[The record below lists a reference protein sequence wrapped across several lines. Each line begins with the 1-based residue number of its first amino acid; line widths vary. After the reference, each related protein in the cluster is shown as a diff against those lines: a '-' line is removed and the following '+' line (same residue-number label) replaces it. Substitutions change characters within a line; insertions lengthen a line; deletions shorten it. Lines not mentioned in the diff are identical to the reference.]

1 MFDVLSALAST
12 VMRMSVSR
20 LLAERDESGR
30 QRVKQRETAQSVPR
44 TSRAFE
50 AVCHPLA
57 ELQRGALGGG
67 VAADAGALAGA
78 EAATDRWWAQPHA
91 TRRAKPISR
100 LAHDPRERRNKG
112 RSGGHRRHAVIT
124 RHADG
129 RGEMPIVEI
138 ELD

>member
-50 AVCHPLA
+50 AVCHTLA

-67 VAADAGALAGA
+67 VAADAGALSRCRGNHGPLVGTAARHPAGKA
-78 EAATDRWWAQPHA
+78 HLPP
-91 TRRAKPISR
+91 RARPAR
-100 LAHDPRERRNKG
+100 APQ
-112 RSGGHRRHAVIT
+112 
-124 RHADG
+124 
-129 RGEMPIVEI
+129 
-138 ELD
+138 